1 MQIRSKLSALFP
13 PFTTVTDR
21 QILLAAISAFGSIV
35 LITVISDY
43 FLSDEAPLLVASMGA
58 SAVLLF
64 AVPASPMSQPWP
76 LVGGHLVAV
85 SVGIS
90 CARYLPDL
98 PLQAA
103 VAVAG
108 AILGMYLLRCLHPP
122 GGAAA
127 LTAVVGGQRIH
138 DLGYQFLLAP
148 VGLNVLIMLVLVL
161 LLRQL
166 APVRPFSPV
175 TVLNTEQDDAWQQ
188 AAQLWFDDAAVP
200 FSPADL
206 HVALQDLNTY
216 LDVSTEDLVRLY
228 GLAVSHA
235 RMRSLGDRRARDV
248 MSTDSFYVE
257 FATPLKAVW
266 DGFVR
271 HGVRGAPVLSP
282 ARHIIGVITIADFI
296 AHASEL
302 EHGSVDEGLRQ
313 LKRPTPGFESTK
325 PEVAGQIMSTT
336 VITTQ
341 PDEPLARLV
350 PVFTGQGIHHLPVV
364 DENNKLLG
372 MLSRNDLIVA
382 AREEAASAA
391 QPEPGTVQKR

>member
-1 MQIRSKLSALFP
+1 M
-13 PFTTVTDR
+13 
-21 QILLAAISAFGSIV
+21 LLAAISAFGAIV
-35 LITVISDY
+35 LITMISGY

-85 SVGIS
+85 LVGIS
-90 CARYLPDL
+90 CARYLPGL

-103 VAVAG
+103 VTVAG
-108 AILGMYLLRCLHPP
+108 AMLGMYLLRCLHPP

-127 LTAVVGGQRIH
+127 LTAVVGGQQIH
-138 DLGYQFLLAP
+138 NLGYQFLLAP

-161 LLRQL
+161 LLRRL
-166 APVRPFSPV
+166 SPVRPFSPV
-175 TVLNTEQDDAWQQ
+175 TVLDIEQDDSWQQ
-188 AAQLWFDDAAVP
+188 AAQLWFDDAAAP

-206 HVALQDLNTY
+206 NVALQDLNTY
-216 LDVSTEDLVRLY
+216 LDASTEDLVRLY

-235 RMRSLGDRRARDV
+235 RMRSLGDQRARDA
-248 MSTDSFYVE
+248 MSTDGFYVE
-257 FATPLKAVW
+257 FATPLQAVW
-266 DGFVR
+266 DSFIR
-271 HGVRGAPVLSP
+271 HDTRGAPVLSP
-282 ARHIIGVITIADFI
+282 ARHVIGVITTADFI
-296 AHASEL
+296 AHANEL
-302 EHGSVDEGLRQ
+302 EYDSLDEGLRQ

-325 PEVAGQIMSTT
+325 PEVAGQVMSTT
-336 VITTQ
+336 VITTR

-350 PVFTGQGIHHLPVV
+350 PVFTRQGIHHLPVV

-382 AREEAASAA
+382 AREESVSAA
-391 QPEPGTVQKR
+391 QSESGAVQQ